1 MCRLREREETFDR
14 EKESIHHLRLWW
26 FTLFVS
32 GLSSCTLSIRS
43 CRITALLVYCTERD
57 RYGCHSGN
65 ICWLKPNW
73 TPVRLSP
80 SLSLSLAFRV
90 SFIFISFSVWNA
102 VYYSVVE
109 AAAASS
115 IDGLVGSYDGS
126 PFLSPVSDCDIFFHY
141 LCLSGGWRSGSP
153 SLLYSFSSCWKGHVE
168 AKRIKRKAIVST
180 VFSSF
185 FSSSFKSLNNRSL
198 LYWFLPFERRDHA
211 LRAKRSHRSSFPS
224 SYNLFSHSFSSVFS
238 AQPRHWGR
246 KGASCFIESEDDW
259 TELAWG

>member
-1 MCRLREREETFDR
+1 MV
-14 EKESIHHLRLWW
+14 HLVRIG
-26 FTLFVS
+26 TLLLYPLHSLVPDN
-32 GLSSCTLSIRS
+32 
-43 CRITALLVYCTERD
+43 RITRVLHWERPIWLSQRKYLLIETELDSRP
-57 RYGCHSGN
+57 S
-65 ICWLKPNW
+65 
-73 TPVRLSP
+73 LSL

-185 FSSSFKSLNNRSL
+185 FSSFKSLNNRSL

>member
-1 MCRLREREETFDR
+1 MV
-14 EKESIHHLRLWW
+14 HLVRIG
-26 FTLFVS
+26 TLLLYPLHSLVPDN
-32 GLSSCTLSIRS
+32 
-43 CRITALLVYCTERD
+43 RITRVMHWERPIWLSQRKYLLIETELDSRP
-57 RYGCHSGN
+57 S
-65 ICWLKPNW
+65 
-73 TPVRLSP
+73 LSL

-224 SYNLFSHSFSSVFS
+224 SYNLFSHSFLPSSQHSQQDIEGGKEQAVLLN
-238 AQPRHWGR
+238 RKTTGR
-246 KGASCFIESEDDW
+246 NWLGAKISSPISPELQKGICHF
-259 TELAWG
+259 